1 MKVAALPIIDPAEDG
16 AGTDRSVDTVVVLDF
31 GSQYSQLIARRV
43 REAGVYSILL
53 PWDTPWE
60 EVARL
65 RPKGI
70 ILSGGPASVYD
81 QGAPS
86 LPAWVLREDVP
97 VLGICYGMH
106 LIANT
111 LDGGVES
118 AARREYG
125 PATVQ
130 VTQPSPL
137 FQDLPAS
144 LDVWMSHGDHVTRLP
159 TGYVG
164 IASSDNAPIAG
175 MSDGRR
181 FAIQFHPEVAHT
193 PLGRDLLRNFLVEVC
208 NCQATWTAE
217 HFIDSAIRQIQD
229 TVGDGRVL
237 LGLSG
242 GVDSSVAAALIHRAI
257 GDRLTPVFVDNGL
270 LRLGEADLVRE
281 VFGRA
286 FGMNLVFVD
295 ASERFLTRLSGIV
308 DPEEKRRIV
317 GDEFIRTFESQAA
330 LHGPFDFL
338 AQGTL
343 YPDVIESTAP
353 DTKSAM
359 KIKTHHNVGGLPADL
374 SFSLI
379 EPLRYL
385 FKDEVR
391 AVGRAL
397 GLPSE
402 IVDRQPFPGPGLAVR
417 IIGEVTPE
425 DLELLRQADAVVRE
439 EIDKLGGAAHVWQ
452 YFAVLLPVRTV
463 GVMGDYR
470 TYGRVCAVRA
480 VTSEDAMTADWAR
493 LPHEVLARISNRIV
507 NEVHGITRVV
517 YDVSSKPPATIEWE

>member
-1 MKVAALPIIDPAEDG
+1 MKVAARPIVDPAENG

-53 PWDTPWE
+53 PWDTSWE

-164 IASSDNAPIAG
+164 IAS
-175 MSDGRR
+175 
-181 FAIQFHPEVAHT
+181 
-193 PLGRDLLRNFLVEVC
+193 
-208 NCQATWTAE
+208 
-217 HFIDSAIRQIQD
+217 
-229 TVGDGRVL
+229 
-237 LGLSG
+237 
-242 GVDSSVAAALIHRAI
+242 
-257 GDRLTPVFVDNGL
+257 
-270 LRLGEADLVRE
+270 
-281 VFGRA
+281 
-286 FGMNLVFVD
+286 
-295 ASERFLTRLSGIV
+295 
-308 DPEEKRRIV
+308 
-317 GDEFIRTFESQAA
+317 
-330 LHGPFDFL
+330 
-338 AQGTL
+338 
-343 YPDVIESTAP
+343 
-353 DTKSAM
+353 
-359 KIKTHHNVGGLPADL
+359 
-374 SFSLI
+374 
-379 EPLRYL
+379 
-385 FKDEVR
+385 
-391 AVGRAL
+391 
-397 GLPSE
+397 
-402 IVDRQPFPGPGLAVR
+402 
-417 IIGEVTPE
+417 
-425 DLELLRQADAVVRE
+425 
-439 EIDKLGGAAHVWQ
+439 
-452 YFAVLLPVRTV
+452 
-463 GVMGDYR
+463 
-470 TYGRVCAVRA
+470 
-480 VTSEDAMTADWAR
+480 
-493 LPHEVLARISNRIV
+493 
-507 NEVHGITRVV
+507 
-517 YDVSSKPPATIEWE
+517 

>member
-1 MKVAALPIIDPAEDG
+1 MTLSELPKLNQTG
-16 AGTDRSVDTVVVLDF
+16 ADSLIHADFDTIVVLDF

-53 PWDTPWE
+53 PWDASWE
-60 EVARL
+60 DVARL
-65 RPKGI
+65 RPKGV

-81 QGAPS
+81 LGAPS
-86 LPAWVLREDVP
+86 LPAWVLREDIP
-97 VLGICYGMH
+97 VLGICYGMQ
-106 LIANT
+106 LIANA
-111 LDGGVES
+111 LDGEVES
-118 AARREYG
+118 ATRREYG
-125 PATVQ
+125 PAIID

-137 FQDLPAS
+137 FRDLPRS

-159 TGYVG
+159 TGFTG
-164 IASSDNAPIAG
+164 IASSKNAPIAG

-181 FAIQFHPEVAHT
+181 YGIQFHPEVVHT
-193 PLGRDLLRNFLVEVC
+193 PLGRDLLRNFLVDIC
-208 NCQATWTAE
+208 GCQTDWTAE
-217 HFIDSAIRQIQD
+217 HFIDSAIAQIRE

-295 ASERFLTRLSGIV
+295 ASERFLTRLEGV
-308 DPEEKRRIV
+308 QDPEEKRKII

-330 LHGPFDFL
+330 LFGPFDFL

-353 DTKSAM
+353 DTKSAV

-374 SFSLI
+374 KFSLV

-391 AVGRAL
+391 GVGRAL
-397 GLPSE
+397 GLPAE
-402 IVDRQPFPGPGLAVR
+402 VVDRQPFPGPGLAVR
-417 IIGEVTPE
+417 IIGDVTRD
-425 DLELLRQADAVVRE
+425 DLELLRRADAIVRE
-439 EIDKLGGAAHVWQ
+439 EIDGLGDEANVWQ
-452 YFAVLLPVRTV
+452 YFAVLLPIRTV

-493 LPHEVLARISNRIV
+493 LPHETLARISNRIV

-517 YDVSSKPPATIEWE
+517 YDISSKPPATIEWE

>member
-1 MKVAALPIIDPAEDG
+1 MTAG
-16 AGTDRSVDTVVVLDF
+16 AIG
-31 GSQYSQLIARRV
+31 
-43 REAGVYSILL
+43 
-53 PWDTPWE
+53 
-60 EVARL
+60 
-65 RPKGI
+65 
-70 ILSGGPASVYD
+70 
-81 QGAPS
+81 
-86 LPAWVLREDVP
+86 
-97 VLGICYGMH
+97 
-106 LIANT
+106 
-111 LDGGVES
+111 
-118 AARREYG
+118 
-125 PATVQ
+125 
-130 VTQPSPL
+130 
-137 FQDLPAS
+137 
-144 LDVWMSHGDHVTRLP
+144 
-159 TGYVG
+159 
-164 IASSDNAPIAG
+164 
-175 MSDGRR
+175 
-181 FAIQFHPEVAHT
+181 IQFHPEVVHT
-193 PLGRDLLRNFLVEVC
+193 PLGRDLLRNFLVDVC
-208 NCQATWTAE
+208 NCRTDWTAE
-217 HFIDSAIRQIQD
+217 HFIDSAIRQIRE

-270 LRLGEADLVRE
+270 LRLGEADLVRD

-295 ASERFLTRLSGIV
+295 ASERFLDRLEGV
-308 DPEEKRRIV
+308 ADPEEKRRIV

-374 SFSLI
+374 TFSLV

-391 AVGRAL
+391 EVGRAL
-397 GLPSE
+397 GLPAE

-417 IIGEVTPE
+417 IIGEVTRD
-425 DLELLRQADAVVRE
+425 DLDLLRRADAVVRE
-439 EIDKLGGAAHVWQ
+439 EIDGLGDGAQVWQ

-493 LPHEVLARISNRIV
+493 LPYDAWPESATASSTRSTASPESSTTSHPSHPRRSSGNRRRLLAD
-507 NEVHGITRVV
+507 HWTAAGTITSLIRPGRHVA
-517 YDVSSKPPATIEWE
+517 DDREPAAAE